1 MKIVKEDFEIKEP
14 LPGDY
19 LANLISRHWESLGEI
34 KGEIEAIKGYEGAEE
49 VINALQALSDAYYVC
64 VGQLEAHV
72 QHVGLQPTPVATM
85 PVIEPQPEAK
95 VELAIPPE
103 IETAARDINPVFP
116 DGPDFVDNAEPEA
129 AKVNEP
135 FEYFVDFD
143 NPAPDADAD
152 AEIEKAKKQLK
163 GQAVPVDD
171 YEIIEF

>member
-1 MKIVKEDFEIKEP
+1 MQ
-14 LPGDY
+14 
-19 LANLISRHWESLGEI
+19 
-34 KGEIEAIKGYEGAEE
+34 
-49 VINALQALSDAYYVC
+49 LQ
-64 VGQLEAHV
+64 
-72 QHVGLQPTPVATM
+72 
-85 PVIEPQPEAK
+85 
-95 VELAIPPE
+95 
-103 IETAARDINPVFP
+103 
-116 DGPDFVDNAEPEA
+116 EA

>member
-19 LANLISRHWESLGEI
+19 LANLISRHWENLGEI
-34 KGEIEAIKGYEGAEE
+34 KGEIEAIKGYAGAEE
-49 VINALQALSDAYYVC
+49 VINALQALGDAYYVC

-72 QHVGLQPTPVATM
+72 QHVGLQPTPVATTPIIQ
-85 PVIEPQPEAK
+85 PVPEVAEEKPEVK
-95 VELAIPPE
+95 VELAVPPE
-103 IETAARDINPVFP
+103 FETAVDCANPVHPEPEHIET
-116 DGPDFVDNAEPEA
+116 
-129 AKVNEP
+129 EP

-143 NPAPDADAD
+143 NPTPDADAD

-163 GQAVPVDD
+163 GQTIPADD